1 MSRGTPAA
9 AGSAVAA
16 SAPAVRGAG
25 GGGGGGGLAGDSDG
39 PAYPIALDLS
49 GRAVVV
55 VGGGTVAL
63 RRARA
68 LVEAGAVVTVIA
80 PQVRPEFDGLGVHVV
95 PRGYRDGDLYG
106 CWLGHAA
113 T

>member
-1 MSRGTPAA
+1 MSADD
-9 AGSAVAA
+9 
-16 SAPAVRGAG
+16 
-25 GGGGGGGLAGDSDG
+25 LAGDG
-39 PAYPIALDLS
+39 PAYPIALDLT

-80 PQVRPEFDGLGVHVV
+80 DRKSVV
-95 PRGYRDGDLYG
+95 
-106 CWLGHAA
+106 
-113 T
+113 